1 MANQTIMAQLEKCK
15 SDSEKKQEEIKQLK
29 NKERKLL
36 AQQRNAEQRV
46 RTRRL
51 IERGA
56 ILESIHPSIISI
68 SNEELKTYLQRVLRT
83 EQAEKL
89 LEIVA
94 ENEQADKSLV

>member
-1 MANQTIMAQLEKCK
+1 MANKNIIAQIEKCK

-29 NKERKLL
+29 NKKQKLL
-36 AQQRNAEQRV
+36 AQQRNAEQKI

-56 ILESIHPSIISI
+56 ILESINPSILSI
-68 SNEELKTYLQRVLRT
+68 SNEQLQTYLQRILRT